1 VPACPGGMTD
11 VESCKASRPEASEG
25 PEGEPGDGSGE
36 TPGGSEVDE
45 GAPAPTDGD
54 DAGIPVVLDV

>member
-1 VPACPGGMTD
+1 MTD